1 MGLVITNGFFYIAES
16 DNGSIEKV
24 EEESKA
30 RQFASVS
37 KAVQFIKGGGVE
49 TKQDIIMYVIRK
61 QIRFAGNPGEDV
73 STIHQK

>member
-1 MGLVITNGFFYIAES
+1 MGLVVTNGFFYIAES

-37 KAVQFIKGGGVE
+37 KAIQFIKGGGNKTRHYHVCDTE
-49 TKQDIIMYVIRK
+49 TNKICV
-61 QIRFAGNPGEDV
+61 V
-73 STIHQK
+73 V